1 MFTRSNIRLF
11 LYKITSM
18 KLPKI
23 ERTYLKKD
31 LSLDT
36 FSDVQPYFDEL
47 LSRELSSKE
56 SFEQWLKDLSE
67 IEAFIEENGAWRYI
81 KMSINTADET
91 LTASYTYFV
100 TEIQPKLAPLNNA
113 LNEKMMQSAFVD
125 ALTINPAYA
134 ILFRSVKVQLDLFRE
149 ENITIEAYLAEKS
162 QEFGSISA
170 AQTIEHQ
177 GETLTMQQA
186 SVHLKSQDE
195 TLRKDIY
202 EKMAERRR
210 SDIDALNDLYT
221 DLIAHRHQLA
231 LNAGFDNYRDY
242 MFQSMGRFDYTKE
255 ACFDFHEA
263 VAQKVVPLVKA
274 IQLKKL
280 QKLGKSTFKPW
291 DLDVD
296 PDGHAPL
303 KPFQSGQEML
313 DKTIEIFDKM
323 DSYFGDCLRTMHT
336 MGHLDLES
344 KAGKAPGGYNYPLY
358 EIGVP
363 FIFMNAVGLHRDLV
377 TMVHE
382 GGHAIHSFL
391 NRELELT
398 SFKNI
403 PSEAAELASMSM
415 ELLSMKYWEA
425 FYTNDEELKRAK
437 IEHMEDLLK
446 VLPWIA
452 QIDAFQHWV
461 YTHPTHNQEERS
473 EQWLFLGKKFGTG
486 LTDWT
491 GYEDLQR
498 SGWQRQLHLFEVP
511 FYYIEYGIAQLGA
524 IGVWK
529 NSLVN
534 EKEALEK
541 YKSGLALGYTCSLP
555 EIYQTAGVPFDFSP
569 QRIGELME
577 FVDSYLKTLG

>member
-1 MFTRSNIRLF
+1 
-11 LYKITSM
+11 M

-195 TLRKDIY
+195 ILRKDIY

>member
-1 MFTRSNIRLF
+1 
-11 LYKITSM
+11 M